1 MGWHIRG
8 MRKSSTDA
16 EFEGVC
22 GGLAEYT
29 RLPVWAPS
37 PVADPLFRSG
47 CGAQYSSSSASPAER
62 AWSPTSRSRCACR
75 TPTAI
80 RRTESGDGQAS
91 SRLIR
96 ATEDT

>member
-29 RLPVWAPS
+29 RLPVWLWRTVFIVFGFA
-37 PVADPLFRSG
+37 
-47 CGAQYSSSSASPAER
+47 CGASVVAYLTLALCMPDADGN
-62 AWSPTSRSRCACR
+62 
-75 TPTAI
+75 TAY
-80 RRTESGDGQAS
+80 
-91 SRLIR
+91 
-96 ATEDT
+96 